1 MWTLTGCHPRQQS
14 KDGRVPFG
22 PLCPWRGAECV
33 GGGPFS
39 TSVTA
44 YGALLFFLESRTS
57 VHLVQVASSMW
68 PQPPEESAPL
78 LSGASG
84 AHFTNV
90 ILVDTERARTGNRIT
105 R

>member
-1 MWTLTGCHPRQQS
+1 ME
-14 KDGRVPFG
+14 GRPLVPFVPG
-22 PLCPWRGAECV
+22 GVWCV
-33 GGGPFS
+33 LGGGPFS